1 MEINRQDITI
11 FVVDD
16 EFVIRDSLSLL
27 IESAGL
33 KVETYDSAITFLEQV
48 DINQPG
54 CLVLDMRIPCMDGL
68 ELQEELVKRNSTMPI
83 VFMSGHAD
91 IEISSKAFRAG
102 AIDFIEK
109 PFDTKLLLQR
119 IEEMVEQILLS
130 WPENQKRQQL
140 HKRYM
145 LLTPREKE
153 VFLLTVHNHSNKQ
166 AAKKLNISNRTI
178 DVHRAH
184 IMEKMQADSL
194 NTLII
199 MAMNLELM

>member
-54 CLVLDMRIPCMDGL
+54 CLVLDMRIPDMDGL
-68 ELQEELVKRNSTMPI
+68 ELQEELVKRNCTMPI
-83 VFMSGHAD
+83 IFMSGHAD

-140 HKRYM
+140 YQRYL

-153 VFLLTVHNHSNKQ
+153 VFFLTVHNHSNKQ

-184 IMEKMQADSL
+184 IMEKMQALIS
-194 NTLII
+194 TLKTFVQLIV
-199 MAMNLELM
+199 

>member
-1 MEINRQDITI
+1 MEISRQDITI

-16 EFVIRDSLSLL
+16 EFIIRDSLSLL

-33 KVETYDSAITFLEQV
+33 KVKAYDSAITFLEQV
-48 DINQPG
+48 EISQPG
-54 CLVLDMRIPCMDGL
+54 CLILDMRIPYMDGL
-68 ELQEELVKRNSTMPI
+68 ELQDELAKRNSTMPI
-83 VFMSGHAD
+83 IFISGHAN
-91 IEISSKAFRAG
+91 IQISSQAFRAG

-109 PFDTKLLLQR
+109 PFDSKVLLQR
-119 IEEMVEQILLS
+119 IEEMIDQLLFS
-130 WPENQKRQQL
+130 WPENQKKKQL
-140 HKRYM
+140 QDRYM

-166 AAKKLNISNRTI
+166 AAKKLNISNRTV

-199 MAMNLELM
+199 MAMNLGLM